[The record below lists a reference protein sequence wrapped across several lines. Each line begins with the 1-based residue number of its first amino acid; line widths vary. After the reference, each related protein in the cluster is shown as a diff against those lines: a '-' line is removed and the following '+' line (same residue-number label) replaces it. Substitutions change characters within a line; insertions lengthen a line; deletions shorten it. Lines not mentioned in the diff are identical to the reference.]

1 MCSLFFF
8 SFFFYAHIIPQL
20 RVPVRTNTN
29 HAEKE
34 RIMKNLL
41 KILNLNARGKDEKLA
56 AISVELE
63 RFQAECKQL
72 RRDND
77 LLTGDVK
84 KLKVN

>member
-1 MCSLFFF
+1 
-8 SFFFYAHIIPQL
+8 
-20 RVPVRTNTN
+20 
-29 HAEKE
+29 
-34 RIMKNLL
+34 MKNLL

-84 KLKVN
+84 KLKVNLICAHLDLIIKLQ

>member
-1 MCSLFFF
+1 
-8 SFFFYAHIIPQL
+8 
-20 RVPVRTNTN
+20 
-29 HAEKE
+29 
-34 RIMKNLL
+34 MKNLL

-84 KLKVN
+84 KLKVNWICAHLDLIIKLQ